1 MKVITLMEDTA
12 CAPGFACEHGLS
24 FYIETGDK
32 KLLFDM
38 GQTDLFLQNAQTL
51 GVPLDEVDT
60 AFVSH
65 GHYDHGGG
73 LAAFL
78 EVNRRASVYL
88 HKRAFEPHFSQKPDG
103 IKPIGLDAALAES
116 GRLVLTDGVT
126 QIDQNLTLFSDIT
139 GQDCCPGGNRTLFE
153 QENGQYV
160 PDRFV
165 HEQSLIVR
173 EGDKAALFTGCAHR
187 GVVNICARAKEI
199 IGRDPDFVI
208 GGMHLFS
215 PSTGKSE
222 PDENIRAVA
231 SRLAKTSSR
240 YYTCHCTGQHAF
252 AVLRETLG
260 ERIAFLAAGSVI
272 ELQ

>member
-1 MKVITLMEDTA
+1 MRIVTLMEDTA
-12 CAPGFACEHGLS
+12 CAPGFVCEHGLS
-24 FYIETGDK
+24 FYIEANGK

-38 GQTDLFLQNAQTL
+38 GQTDLFLRNAQTL
-51 GVPLDEVDT
+51 GARLDEVDT

-78 EVNRRASVYL
+78 EVNRRAPVYL
-88 HKRAFEPHFSQKPDG
+88 HRQAFEPHFSQKPDG
-103 IKPIGLDAALAES
+103 IKPIGMDPALAES
-116 GRLVLTDGVT
+116 GRLILTDGVT
-126 QIDQNLTLFSDIT
+126 QVDQNLTLFSDIT
-139 GQDCCPGGNRTLFE
+139 GQDCKPLGNRTLFE
-153 QENGQYV
+153 RENGQYI

-165 HEQSLIVR
+165 HEQSLILR
-173 EGDKAALFTGCAHR
+173 EGDKIALFTGCAHR

-231 SRLAKTSSR
+231 ARLAETGSR

-260 ERIAFLAAGSVI
+260 ERISFLAAGSVI
-272 ELQ
+272 ELS

>member
-1 MKVITLMEDTA
+1 MRIVTLMEDTA
-12 CAPGFACEHGLS
+12 CAPEFACEHGLS
-24 FYIETGDK
+24 FYIEANSQ

-38 GQTDLFLQNAQTL
+38 GQTDLFLRNAQAL
-51 GVPLDEVDT
+51 GVPLDEVDA

-73 LAAFL
+73 LASFL
-78 EVNRRASVYL
+78 QVNDRAPVYV
-88 HKRAFEPHFSQKPDG
+88 HEKAFEPHFSRKPEG
-103 IKPIGLDAALAES
+103 IRPIGLDAALADS
-116 GRLVLTDGVT
+116 GRLLLTRGVT
-126 QIDQNLTLFSDIT
+126 QVDENLTLFSDVT
-139 GQDCCPGGNRTLFE
+139 GQDCCPQGNRTLFE
-153 QENGQYV
+153 RENGQYV
-160 PDRFV
+160 PDRFA

-173 EGDKAALFTGCAHR
+173 EGNKIALFTGCAHR

-199 IGRDPDFVI
+199 IGRDPDLVI

-231 SRLAKTSSR
+231 ARLMHTDSR

-252 AVLRETLG
+252 DVLRETLG
-260 ERIAFLAAGSVI
+260 ERIAFLAAGSVTEI
-272 ELQ
+272 G